1 MMGLQGIQLLPN
13 HQAFINRFINVC
25 EADDHIVAAFLGGS
39 NAKGYADQYSD
50 IDVCVIT
57 DENAYEDFF
66 NKRES
71 FLRSLG
77 ELVFLE
83 DFGIPNIAFFIF
95 EDGTEGELYFGSES
109 HLAHIHSGPFRV
121 LLDKKNILAEA
132 VFPDDKTDPSHQ
144 TEELRHNIFR
154 FWHEMSHFI
163 TAMGRGKLWWA
174 RGQLDELRA
183 ICVNLVRLQ
192 NNFSDEGVG
201 EEPYFKI
208 EYAIDVEKLSALE
221 TTFCPMEKNAML
233 QSARVIVRFYMQ
245 VAPSLSKTYGIPY
258 PRALETVMLERLE
271 KLSKQIMT

>member
-1 MMGLQGIQLLPN
+1 MGLQGIQLLPN
-13 HQAFINRFINVC
+13 HKAFINRFINVC

-109 HLAHIHSGPFRV
+109 RLAHIHSGPFRV